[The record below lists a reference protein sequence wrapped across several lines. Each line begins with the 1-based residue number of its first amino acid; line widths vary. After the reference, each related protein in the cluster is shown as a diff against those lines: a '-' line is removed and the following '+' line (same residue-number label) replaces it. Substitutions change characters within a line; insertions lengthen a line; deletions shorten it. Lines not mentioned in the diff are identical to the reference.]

1 MKVTKFEELTV
12 WQEVRI
18 FVKSIYEKTREIN
31 FIKDY
36 GLKDQIQRASVSIIA
51 NIAECFER
59 SNNKEFIH
67 FLCFSKAS
75 AGEVRSLLYVA
86 LDLGYINEL
95 EFQKMYQHAISISGQ
110 LSNFIKYLKT
120 NIK

>member
-12 WQEVRI
+12 WQEARI

-36 GLKDQIQRASVSIIA
+36 GFKDQIQRASVSIIA
-51 NIAECFER
+51 NIAEGFER

-67 FLCFSKAS
+67 FLCFLKAS
-75 AGEVRSLLYVA
+75 TGEVRSLLYVT
-86 LDLGYINEL
+86 LDLGYISES
-95 EFQKMYQHAISISGQ
+95 EFQGMYQHAISINGQ

-120 NIK
+120 NSK